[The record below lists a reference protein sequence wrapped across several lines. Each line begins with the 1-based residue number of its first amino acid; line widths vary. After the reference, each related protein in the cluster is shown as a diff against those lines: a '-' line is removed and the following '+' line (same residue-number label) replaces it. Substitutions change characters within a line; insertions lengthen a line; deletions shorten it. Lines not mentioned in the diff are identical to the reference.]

1 MLESEIDVKVDDF
14 QKRFNLTPKFIVDS
28 LEFNHFGHNKKNCTL
43 IVVLSTRLVGMVTWW

>member
-1 MLESEIDVKVDDF
+1 MLESEIDVKVDNF